1 MVLLWYHAFDI
12 MSSRCYIGVTM
23 TGANRFNLRLPDTL
37 RGAIE
42 KRAETHL
49 RSVNNEIVVLLKMGL
64 VSKTDETK
72 ALDFADKL
80 IARTKRVRRVAGNS

>member
-1 MVLLWYHAFDI
+1 
-12 MSSRCYIGVTM
+12 M

-49 RSVNNEIVVLLKMGL
+49 RSVNNEIVVLLKLGL
-64 VSKTDETK
+64 ASKTDETR
-72 ALDFADKL
+72 ALDVADKL
-80 IARTKRVRRVAGNS
+80 ISRAKRAKRARASS

>member
-1 MVLLWYHAFDI
+1 MI
-12 MSSRCYIGVTM
+12 
-23 TGANRFNLRLPDTL
+23 GANRFNLRLPDSL

-64 VSKTDETK
+64 ANEIDEAR
-72 ALDFADKL
+72 ALDVADKL
-80 IARTKRVRRVAGNS
+80 IARMKRSKRATTSS

>member
-1 MVLLWYHAFDI
+1 
-12 MSSRCYIGVTM
+12 M
-23 TGANRFNLRLPDTL
+23 TAANRFNLRLPDNL

-64 VSKTDETK
+64 VNEVEESK
-72 ALDFADKL
+72 ALSNADKV
-80 IARTKRVRRVAGNS
+80 IARAKRAKRVKSGS